1 MGAKPRPEIA
11 MASLSQSTGEIIT
24 ANLQSVKDTFTGL
37 DGLGVEDYLINNK
50 QKALAKE
57 VNDHLDK
64 ILFILINLGEPMEAA
79 IINQPDK
86 LNELHRLLEEL
97 WILMQVDVANQL
109 AVTVTFKQL
118 DGD

>member
-1 MGAKPRPEIA
+1 
-11 MASLSQSTGEIIT
+11 
-24 ANLQSVKDTFTGL
+24 
-37 DGLGVEDYLINNK
+37 
-50 QKALAKE
+50 
-57 VNDHLDK
+57 
-64 ILFILINLGEPMEAA
+64 MEAA